1 MSNLE
6 VIEGTAT
13 SPNLEVMPPE
23 TNQVQQVAPV
33 QILSMISNLVQR
45 DNFDINALEKL
56 MVMQNQAEDR
66 QSQKAFNADFSKMMK
81 KIPVILKTGVNEFNG
96 TAFDKLEDIVEITRP
111 ILAEF
116 GFSVT
121 YRQQQEMYQ
130 GVKAE
135 VGNIFGMM
143 TVTCVLKHNLS
154 HEEENSVM
162 LPISIIKGQTPAQAV
177 GMILTYGRRQTL
189 KQALNIATS
198 GADKQGNVSDFA
210 KVAGS
215 EKKPITE
222 QRFNKAIALIKSG
235 EADLFTD
242 LIDRFEL
249 TPEQKTA
256 IKNMNEKEE

>member
-1 MSNLE
+1 MQVTKIENEYE
-6 VIEGTAT
+6 VSTT
-13 SPNLEVMPPE
+13 PLE
-23 TNQVQQVAPV
+23 TNLQPAQQIETI
-33 QILSMISNLVQR
+33 QILSMISKLVQR

-56 MVMQNQAEDR
+56 MVMQNKAEDR
-66 QSQKAFNADFSKMMK
+66 QSQKAFNADFSRMMK
-81 KIPVILKTGVNEFNG
+81 KIPVILKTGINEFNG

-111 ILAEF
+111 ILADY

-198 GADKQGNVSDFA
+198 GADKQGNVSGFA

-215 EKKPITE
+215 EKKKIKDTSLT
-222 QRFNKAIALIKSG
+222 KAIEKAKDGSIDFMR
-235 EADLFTD
+235 DLLD
-242 LIDRFEL
+242 QYEL
-249 TPEQKTA
+249 TEEQKDFVNGQ
-256 IKNMNEKEE
+256 ILEKGQ